1 MNSTKHRNRK
11 SRSSRQSVVTPQ
23 VSTNLMQLN
32 GQIQPLLP
40 PVGTPVTSIVMDAPV
55 VNGDCGN
62 SKGFACPNNVWLS
75 AFGALEAQKE
85 EQKKISVKS
94 MDTAFYNEYE
104 SKVRPCIDLIDSLR
118 AHGVE
123 KDLGLPAI
131 AVIGDQS
138 SGKSSVLEALSGVSL
153 PRGSGIVT
161 RCPLELKL
169 KKVKKENVWKGKI
182 SYKDYSQR
190 LKNAAEV
197 EGEIRKAQNAIAGDG
212 LGISHELISLEIEST
227 NVPDLTLID
236 LPGIARVA
244 VGNQP
249 INIGE
254 QIKKLIKSF
263 IQKQET
269 INLVVVPC
277 NVDIATTEALKMA
290 QEVDPSGERTLGI
303 LTKPDLVDKGTE
315 ANVVDIVRN
324 IVVELRKGYMIV
336 KCRGQKDINDK
347 LTLDDAITKEK
358 AFFEDHE
365 QFRQLLDEG
374 KASIPCLAS
383 RLTTELVNHII
394 RSLPQLRKDVEMK
407 LSNTM
412 QHLKIYSSGVPIAY
426 DEKVMFM
433 IEKINKFCNHTRSLT
448 TGEEPQNILSGK
460 RYVTKVRKEFTDW
473 NSFLDKNV
481 SNFRDFLRD
490 EVLCFDESYRGRELP
505 GFVNYKTFESL
516 VKNEIVK
523 LEEPAIQKLTTVT
536 EITRTAFIA
545 IAEQHFSAFCNILK
559 AAKIKIESI
568 SRQEES
574 EAEKMLQAQFK
585 IENMVYSQDS
595 IYSQHLSTMKGKTL
609 IFTTNASIQEMS
621 YHVQTYYKI
630 ASSRLADQIPLV
642 ISYHI
647 LKQFTDKLQT
657 EMLKLIQDR
666 DRIDEYLYEDQ
677 DTKRKREALQSK
689 IDRLKKAQKILL
701 EYA

>member
-1 MNSTKHRNRK
+1 MNSRKHRNRK
-11 SRSSRQSVVTPQ
+11 SHSSRQSVVTPQ
-23 VSTNLMQLN
+23 VSTNVMQLN
-32 GQIQPLLP
+32 GQIEPLWA
-40 PVGTPVTSIVMDAPV
+40 PVGTPEASTVMEEPV
-55 VNGDCGN
+55 VNGNDGN

-94 MDTAFYNEYE
+94 MDTAFFNEYE

-169 KKVKKENVWKGKI
+169 KKVKKENVWRGKI
-182 SYKDYSQR
+182 SYKEYSR
-190 LKNAAEV
+190 TLKNATEV
-197 EGEIRKAQNAIAGDG
+197 EGEILKAQNAIAGDG

-249 INIGE
+249 LNIGE
-254 QIKKLIKSF
+254 QIKILIKSF
-263 IQKQET
+263 IKRQET

-290 QEVDPSGERTLGI
+290 QEVDPTGERTLGI

-315 ANVVDIVRN
+315 TNVVDIVRN

-347 LTLDDAITKEK
+347 LTLDDAIRKEK

-383 RLTTELVNHII
+383 RLTTELVNHIN

-412 QHLKIYSSGVPIAY
+412 QHLKSYSSGVPIAY

-460 RYVTKVRKEFTDW
+460 RYITKVRKEFTDW
-473 NSFLDKNV
+473 NSFLDKNI

-490 EVLCFDESYRGRELP
+490 EVLSFEESYRGRELP

-516 VKNEIVK
+516 VKNEIVQ
-523 LEEPAIQKLTTVT
+523 LEEPAIQKLATIT

-585 IENMVYSQDS
+585 IENMVYCQDS
-595 IYSQHLSTMKGKTL
+595 IYSQHLSTMKGKTS
-609 IFTTNASIQEMS
+609 IFTANASLQEMS

-630 ASSRLADQIPLV
+630 ASGRLADQIPLV
-642 ISYHI
+642 VSYHI
-647 LKQFTDKLQT
+647 MKQFTDKLQA

-677 DTKRKREALQSK
+677 DTKRKREGLQSR